1 MPRFAAN
8 LSMMFNERPFLD
20 RFDAAAAAGFTAV
33 EFLFPYAFPA
43 DEIRARLDA
52 NGLKQVLFNMPPG
65 NWEAGERGMASH
77 PGREEEFRAG
87 VAKALGYAET
97 LHCRTL
103 HCMAG
108 LMPPERTREELLEIY
123 RRNLEWAAGE
133 CRTAGRTLLLE
144 PINGRDMP
152 GYLMNSVGLARQ
164 IIAEV
169 GADNLKL
176 QLDLY
181 HCQISEG
188 DLAVHIRENTD
199 LTAHVQIAGVPE
211 RHEPDQ
217 GEVNYPYLFDVLD
230 ATGFDGYVGCEY
242 RPRGVTEDGLGW
254 FAPYRSQ
261 PHSHS

>member
-52 NGLKQVLFNMPPG
+52 NGLKQALFNMPPG
-65 NWEAGERGMASH
+65 NWEAGERGMACH

-87 VAKALGYAET
+87 VTKALAYAEAIG
-97 LHCRTL
+97 CRTL
-103 HCMAG
+103 HCMSG
-108 LMPPERTREELLEIY
+108 LMPAERPHAELLEIY
-123 RRNLEWAAGE
+123 RRNLAWAAGE
-133 CRTAGRTLLLE
+133 CRSAGRTLVLE
-144 PINGRDMP
+144 PINARDMP
-152 GYLMNSVGLARQ
+152 GYLMNTTSLARQ
-164 IIAEV
+164 VIAEV

-188 DLAVHIRENTD
+188 DLTMRIRANTD
-199 LTAHVQIAGVPE
+199 LTVHVQIAGVPD
-211 RHEPDQ
+211 RNEPDR
-217 GEVNYPYLFDVLD
+217 GEVNFPHLFEVLD
-230 ATGFDGYVGCEY
+230 ASGYDGYVGCEY
-242 RPRGVTEDGLGW
+242 RPRAVTEDGLGW
-254 FAPYRSQ
+254 FAPYRARG
-261 PHSHS
+261 